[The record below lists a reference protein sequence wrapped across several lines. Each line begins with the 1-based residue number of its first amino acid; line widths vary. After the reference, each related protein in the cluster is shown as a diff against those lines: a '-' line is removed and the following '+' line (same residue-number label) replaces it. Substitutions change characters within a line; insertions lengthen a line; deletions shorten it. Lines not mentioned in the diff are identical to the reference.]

1 MKNWSMRKQKE
12 GHSCSISDDTSEL
25 FVTFPVDVS
34 EMMVHQNFL

>member
-12 GHSCSISDDTSEL
+12 GHSCNISDGTSEL

-34 EMMVHQNFL
+34 GMMVHQNFL